1 MQFRYAII
9 FLGIIIALALTAT
22 INPTHTIPTSQ
33 SAAAQALPN
42 PPAGLKNYFMVGLAN
57 SPGDFNWMTSSGVPW
72 DARYQY
78 LSAGVNTGSGWATW
92 NSPAGQFASY
102 YMSDSAANGYTP
114 IFTYYQLI
122 QSAPNYEDYSNLNN
136 ASTMKAYYAD
146 FKLLLDKIKAFGKT
160 TIVHVEPDLWGFLQ
174 QRNSNPN
181 NITASV
187 ASSGYGDVVASQP
200 NTVSGFA
207 KALVALRDKY
217 APNALLAWHISPWA
231 STYGDLSSDNSSTF
245 NVAGAAQQTAN
256 FYLQTGANFDLMF
269 YDIADRDAALYQSW
283 GDPNRWWDTTNS
295 TYPNFNRFHQFVAAI
310 TTATGKRGM
319 LWQVPL
325 GNTVYRTMNNKDYH
339 WQDNKAQYY
348 LNGSNQHIQ
357 DAVNSGLMG
366 IFFGS
371 GGNTATVYTD
381 AAGDAITNPNPIN
394 GNTQTSNYSDDDG
407 GYIRVQAAAYYNR
420 GPVTFGNPT
429 LSSTPAPGNTLSI
442 SANVGSPASASLSLR
457 NSGGGGAAL
466 TVSAPALSGANPSLF
481 SVSPNSA
488 LNMAAGSPATTVTIQ
503 CNPTGRG
510 NFSAKL
516 TYTTNDPA
524 RPQVSYFLAC
534 TGLAPKFSSTP
545 YQPGATVSMSAAA
558 GQAISTT
565 LGIDNGGSPGTT
577 LNVGT
582 ATLNQTVPGVFAVAP
597 TTNFTLAKGATRRTV
612 TITCTPPV
620 TGLTYTGT
628 LTFPV
633 SNDPDTSS
641 ASFNLS
647 CKGLTPLPV
656 TSSGDSGLGTFK
668 AAVDTYVSGVNIIT
682 FSVSQ
687 VNLNAGTS
695 LNIDGGAVVIDG
707 GSCNGGQPGVTIT
720 GGGKTNT
727 ITLGAGVELR
737 NLWIKNFGPITLNL
751 PGGGNKLTKCLKIS
765 KN

>member
-1 MQFRYAII
+1 LQFRYAII

-231 STYGDLSSDNSSTF
+231 STYGDLSSDKSSTF

-295 TYPNFNRFHQFVAAI
+295 TYPNFNRFNQFALAI

-319 LWQVPL
+319 LWQVPI
-325 GNTVYRTMNNKDYH
+325 GNTLYKSMNNTTHH

-348 LNGSNQHIQ
+348 LNDTSYQHVQ
-357 DAVNSGLMG
+357 DLANSGIIG
-366 IFFGS
+366 ILFG
-371 GGNTATVYTD
+371 
-381 AAGDAITNPNPIN
+381 AGDGNSTSYDDGAGDGVTNPAAIN
-394 GNTQTSNYSDDDG
+394 GNNLTATYSDDDG
-407 GYIRVQAAAYYNR
+407 GNLRTQAKAYYSH
-420 GPVTFGNPT
+420 GALTLPSAGTAPSPT
-429 LSSTPAPGNTLSI
+429 ATPTKAPTATPTKAPTATPTKAPTATPTKAPTATPTKAPTATPTRAATATPTKAPTATPTKAPTATPAAPSNW
-442 SANVGSPASASLSLR
+442 V
-457 NSGGGGAAL
+457 L
-466 TVSAPALSGANPSLF
+466 T
-481 SVSPNSA
+481 
-488 LNMAAGSPATTVTIQ
+488 TTT
-503 CNPTGRG
+503 
-510 NFSAKL
+510 S
-516 TYTTNDPA
+516 
-524 RPQVSYFLAC
+524 
-534 TGLAPKFSSTP
+534 
-545 YQPGATVSMSAAA
+545 
-558 GQAISTT
+558 
-565 LGIDNGGSPGTT
+565 
-577 LNVGT
+577 
-582 ATLNQTVPGVFAVAP
+582 
-597 TTNFTLAKGATRRTV
+597 
-612 TITCTPPV
+612 
-620 TGLTYTGT
+620 GT
-628 LTFPV
+628 LTSGSTVTF
-633 SNDPDTSS
+633 TSKFTAPAKTS
-641 ASFNLS
+641 GSYILDVEVYNLANNA
-647 CKGLTPLPV
+647 KVGQWAPTK
-656 TSSGDSGLGTFK
+656 T
-668 AAVDTYVSGVNIIT
+668 
-682 FSVSQ
+682 
-687 VNLNAGTS
+687 LNAGQT
-695 LNIDGGAVVIDG
+695 
-707 GSCNGGQPGVTIT
+707 VTL
-720 GGGKTNT
+720 TNT
-727 ITLGAGVELR
+727 LKLSAGTYVIKQGVFTTKWSLAAWQDGATFTV
-737 NLWIKNFGPITLNL
+737 K
-751 PGGGNKLTKCLKIS
+751 
-765 KN
+765 